1 MAELMLTLGVLFLIG
16 GIALEHPKL
25 KRKFFD
31 PWEYQDR
38 KQYEERILNLKGEV
52 EKLKEDVVLLLAE
65 IDRAS
70 EGIAERLE
78 SLAGKAS
85 QEESP
90 NPRNGN
96 TVKSELRTGKKPK
109 VSKMT
114 VTSDHLENQEIQA
127 SHQSVNGIHGE
138 IMALANKGLSVE
150 EIARRLKK
158 GKGEVDL
165 ILQLQGKGD

>member
-85 QEESP
+85 HEEFSS
-90 NPRNGN
+90 PRNSN
-96 TVKSELRTGKKPK
+96 ISKPELRTSKKPK
-109 VSKMT
+109 VPKT
-114 VTSDHLENQEIQA
+114 TATTDYPETQEVQA
-127 SHQSVNGIHGE
+127 SQQSVNSIHGE